1 VKNAA
6 LPSTLPKLLTEP
18 QLAEVWQ
25 CSTRHLIN
33 LRKAGL
39 PFLQIGASV
48 RYDLN
53 EVTEYLRI
61 NRRFSA
67 HVSRQKRR
75 AALAAAADTTTA
87 AAPVQ

>member
-1 VKNAA
+1 MNSPE
-6 LPSTLPKLLTEP
+6 LPTTIPKLLTDP
-18 QLAEVWQ
+18 QLAELWQ

-39 PFLQIGASV
+39 PFLQIGASI
-48 RYDLN
+48 RYDLA
-53 EVTEYLRI
+53 EVTDYLRV

-75 AALAAAADTTTA
+75 AALAAKQTA
-87 AAPVQ
+87 AAPLS

>member
-1 VKNAA
+1 MKNAE
-6 LPSTLPKLLTEP
+6 LPSTLPKYLTEP
-18 QLAEVWQ
+18 QLAELWQ

-48 RYDLN
+48 RYDLA
-53 EVTEYLRI
+53 EVTEYLRV

-75 AALAAAADTTTA
+75 AALAATAEAATGA
-87 AAPVQ
+87 AR